1 MNPSDYFKEGSEG
14 YVQTK
19 QAIDVINAAKAAGL
33 PEAEQ
38 YQKDLESSI
47 SLARKSGWRDF
58 SGFDATRKAVSGLMP
73 RVEAMSQAEGSVQ
86 NITSGIDASIGL
98 IRSSGGNVSEE
109 TIKAIDQAKASRNP
123 AALKALHENI
133 GKTAQEVFKQTAM
146 PPTAKES
153 ADAAIAKKAREDEK
167 IAAVDDLKNQYKNII
182 SIKEHP
188 QIRQAFGM
196 PIGITSTG
204 YPGGTVS
211 SRLIPGTG
219 ASEASAGVNQL
230 ANQAWVNKIIAAKN
244 AGLTLGSV
252 DKIEGAKLALAATKL
267 AEPQNLT
274 YETGNKEL
282 QAMAE
287 SVKKL
292 YTKATGRNIAEDVI
306 AESKPSSEKQVVDDA
321 KTADDF
327 LKSF

>member
-1 MNPSDYFKEGSEG
+1 MNPSDYFKEGSTS

-19 QAIDVINAAKAAGL
+19 QALDVINAAKAAGL

-58 SGFDATRKAVSGLMP
+58 SGFDATRKAISGLMP

-123 AALKALHENI
+123 AALKALQENI

-146 PPTAKES
+146 PPTDKEVS
-153 ADAAIAKKAREDEK
+153 ERSLAQKKLEDEK
-167 IAAVDDLKNQYKNII
+167 YALTEQLKTKYQDIVDAKNDPR
-182 SIKEHP
+182 IKS
-188 QIRQAFGM
+188 AFGM
-196 PIGITSTG
+196 PIDFSTS
-204 YPGGTVS
+204 P
-211 SRLIPGTG
+211 SRLIAGT
-219 ASEASAGVNQL
+219 EASVASAKVNRL
-230 ANQAWVNKIIAAKN
+230 ANQEWIQSIISSKAAGATFGALSDKE
-244 AGLTLGSV
+244 GSR
-252 DKIEGAKLALAATKL
+252 LSSAASLLSDPSSLNYDT
-267 AEPQNLT
+267 A
-274 YETGNKEL
+274 NKEL
-282 QAMAE
+282 QKMAE

-292 YTKATGRNIAEDVI
+292 YKQATGRSITEDVKTETPPPAKVDPTQSAAAYMMGI
-306 AESKPSSEKQVVDDA
+306 PSTLTQP
-321 KTADDF
+321 
-327 LKSF
+327 